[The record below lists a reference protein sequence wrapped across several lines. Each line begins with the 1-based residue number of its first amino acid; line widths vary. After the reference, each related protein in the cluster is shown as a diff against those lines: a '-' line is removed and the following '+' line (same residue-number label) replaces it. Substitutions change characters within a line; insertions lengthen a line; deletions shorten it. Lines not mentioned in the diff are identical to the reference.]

1 MENREKITPVILGA
15 DMNAYSMAAALA
27 EAEGLS
33 SYCLARYKTGISSY
47 IGFIKMEVV
56 PDLTTAKTATAALF
70 DFADK
75 HIGERLLLIP
85 AADWY
90 VEVMEKCRGE
100 LAKKYHFLIPPYE
113 LWERLKNKKS
123 FGELVGKYAI
133 PYPKT
138 AILENGKTEKNA
150 YSQFEYPAV
159 LKPADSTEYWRH
171 PFVGMRKVYFPKSA
185 DEAIST
191 AEKIFDSGYE
201 GSLILQERIGG
212 DAPKMSVL
220 TAFFTR
226 EAKCVRAV
234 LADVLIEENAP
245 TAKGNYSAL
254 ITREL
259 DSLSRSLIEMLERE
273 GYTGIAN
280 FDIIG
285 DGKNWYVLECNTRQ
299 GRSSDYTR
307 AAGVNLGA
315 LLLADGRGEAI
326 KESFAYKEVYWHA
339 VPHDCVMKYATDKDL
354 LARANLIFARGEDD
368 GPYKPREALRIGLMR
383 RLYLYIH
390 NHRERRRYSE
400 HQLHK
405 TEDL

>member
-15 DMNAYSMAAALA
+15 DMNAYSMAAAMA

-33 SYCLARYKTGISSY
+33 SYCLARYKTGVSSY

-70 DFADK
+70 DFADR
-75 HIGERLLLIP
+75 HIGERLLLIG

-90 VEVMEKCRGE
+90 VELMEKCRDE
-100 LAKKYHFLIPPYE
+100 LSKKYHFLIPPYE
-113 LWERLKNKKS
+113 LWERLKNKKT
-123 FGELVGKYAI
+123 FGDMVAKHSI
-133 PYPKT
+133 PHPKT
-138 AILENGKTEKNA
+138 VILENGKTDKNA
-150 YSQFEYPAV
+150 YLQLRYPAV
-159 LKPADSTEYWRH
+159 LKPSDSTEYWRH
-171 PFVGMRKVYFPKSA
+171 PFVGMRKVYFPKSV
-185 DEAIST
+185 DEAILT
-191 AEKIFDSGYE
+191 AEKIFASGYE
-201 GSLILQERIGG
+201 GAVLLQEKIGG
-212 DAPKMSVL
+212 DSPKMSVL

-234 LADVLIEENAP
+234 LADVLLEENAP
-245 TAKGNYSAL
+245 SAKGNYSAL

-285 DGKNWYVLECNTRQ
+285 DGENRYVLECNTRQ

-315 LLLADGRGEAI
+315 LLLADQRGESI

-339 VPHDCVMKYATDKDL
+339 VPHDCVMKHATDKDL
-354 LARANLIFARGEDD
+354 LAKANLIFARGEDD
-368 GPYKPREALRIGLMR
+368 GPYKPRAALRIGLMR
-383 RLYLYIH
+383 RLYLFVH
-390 NHRERRRYSE
+390 NRRERRRYSE
-400 HQLHK
+400 YQAVK
-405 TEDL
+405 GEDA